1 MIVYNYYFAIF
12 ILAFIFFLLSNKKAS
27 VLLAIIIII
36 IIGVFYYYK
45 IQLYENNIATNDI
58 NINKLLNEDI
68 KDRSQI
74 NDESYYLKLF
84 PKNIKYLT
92 TNKKLTDIIL
102 NIRFVKK
109 YDYAKYTNLIYLF
122 ENFLK
127 IYIYILADRYD
138 IKIYFT
144 SLIDLRIKIIK
155 ELYAIYVIIPKKL
168 TNIYGIDPFIELDK
182 SIKEFIIYSKK
193 LINTVKLYGY
203 EEKEI
208 YYLEDTKYKPYIKNS
223 VEVF

>member
-12 ILAFIFFLLSNKKAS
+12 ILAFLFFILSNKKTS
-27 VLLAIIIII
+27 VLLSIIIII
-36 IIGVFYYYK
+36 VIGVFYYYK
-45 IQLYENNIATNDI
+45 IQLYNSNIITNDT
-58 NINKLLNEDI
+58 NINKLLNDDI
-68 KDRSQI
+68 KDRNQI
-74 NDESYYLKLF
+74 YDESYYLKSF

-92 TNKKLTDIIL
+92 TNKNLINIIL

-122 ENFLK
+122 ENFIK

-138 IKIYFT
+138 IQIYFT
-144 SLIDLRIKIIK
+144 SLIDLRTKIIK
-155 ELYAIYVIIPKKL
+155 ELYAIYIIIPKKL
-168 TNIYGIDPFIELDK
+168 KNIYGIDPFLELEK
-182 SIKEFIIYSKK
+182 SIKEFIIYSRK

-203 EEKEI
+203 KEKEI

>member
-1 MIVYNYYFAIF
+1 MIFYNYYFAIL
-12 ILAFIFFLLSNKKAS
+12 ILAIIFFLLSTKKTS
-27 VLLAIIIII
+27 ILLAIIITI
-36 IIGVFYYYK
+36 IIGIYYYYNIK
-45 IQLYENNIATNDI
+45 LYESNILTNDE

-68 KDRSQI
+68 KDRNQI

-84 PKNIKYLT
+84 PKNIKYLI

-122 ENFLK
+122 EHFIK

-144 SLIDLRIKIIK
+144 SLIDLRTKIIK
-155 ELYAIYVIIPKKL
+155 ELYSIFVVIPKKL
-168 TNIYGIDPFIELDK
+168 TNIYGIDPFKELEK
-182 SIKEFIIYSKK
+182 TIKEFIIYSKK
-193 LINTVKLYGY
+193 LINTIKSYGY

-208 YYLEDTKYKPYIKNS
+208 FYLEDTKYKPYIKNS